1 MSRLR
6 LLIPIALVGSLGV
19 LAWAIDSG
27 SNQLDLPRH
36 GEMPAVVAPGKWIFA
51 SGRVEGA
58 TLAVELRP
66 QLRGAVAEVV
76 VEEGQSVTAGQL
88 LLRLDDDTHKRRQ
101 ELAAAE
107 VELAGAQLERLLNG
121 AHQAER
127 REARA
132 EYDAAVAQLELAE
145 KTWRRTVA
153 LRAANSVSEQNADEQ
168 LAKVRATQAAVAA
181 AQARLDLL
189 DSPTRSDDVRIAQA
203 RLQVARSQLQLAE
216 TELAKTRLE
225 SPVDATVLKVAVE
238 PGELVNPSSAGPAI
252 ILADTRRLR
261 VRAFVEELDAPRV
274 GPEMEALI
282 TADGLPGVEV
292 TGMVTH
298 VSPMMESKE
307 HTTDKPGEVFD
318 TKVREVWI
326 SLAEDA
332 DLVVGLRVDV
342 RLRRVDEAGVSR

>member
-1 MSRLR
+1 MSKLR
-6 LLIPIALVGSLGV
+6 LIIPIALVAALGA

-27 SNQLDLPRH
+27 SDHVEPFRTART
-36 GEMPAVVAPGKWIFA
+36 PAVGRTGDWIFA

-66 QLRGAVAEVV
+66 QLTGAVAEVP
-76 VEEGQSVTAGQL
+76 VEEGDRVIAGQVV
-88 LLRLDDDTHKRRQ
+88 LRLDDDSYQRQQ

-107 VELAGAQLERLLNG
+107 VELAAAQLERLLNG

-132 EYDAAVAQLELAE
+132 EHDAAVAQLQLAE

-168 LAKVRATQAAVAA
+168 QAKVRATQAAVAA

-189 DSPTRSDDVRIAQA
+189 DSPTRVDDVRIAQA
-203 RLQVARSQLQLAE
+203 RLEVAQGRLHLAE
-216 TELAKTRLE
+216 TELAKANLQ
-225 SPVDATVLKVAVE
+225 SPLSATVLKVAVE
-238 PGELVNPSSAGPAI
+238 PGELVGPTSSGPAI
-252 ILADTRRLR
+252 ILADTDRLR

-274 GPEMEALI
+274 RPDMEAVI

-292 TGMVTH
+292 TGTVTD
-298 VSPMMESKE
+298 VSPMMDRKE

-342 RLRRVDEAGVSR
+342 KLRANTGE